1 VIIGVLHLYFQ
12 NQNVSSLALLV
23 GIQDFYEPIIP
34 MVIHQQ
40 ATSLLS
46 LSDSYPIP
54 DIEELVESN
63 TITCPPGLMPIT
75 NTHFPTSVVH
85 PTGRKIPKIIHI
97 TSRYRCATPAVI
109 KNVDKWR
116 FQNHSV
122 YFHDDEAID
131 KLFTHPYIR
140 SQFPTLREGLKCVT
154 NGATKADLWRYLVV
168 YMYGGIYTDIDN
180 SPTGFNG
187 ETIQETD
194 DAFFTIEKLGIM
206 SQYFLASS
214 LGHPLMAKMLEVG
227 VERLKTTL
235 NVMVNNPAQMTG
247 PGACKVG
254 FINFMAEVGV
264 ETTGYIEAGVYFGAN
279 NRSVTVVGNKQWAK
293 SLVNRD
299 GLGHDKAVYY
309 KALNLT
315 HFTES
320 RKTYPG
326 QGSISCKEHL
336 KRTNGTDK
344 VANYHYVEKLK
355 AYREVNTTTVVN
367 KF

>member
-1 VIIGVLHLYFQ
+1 MGGKQKLRSDKRQRNTAAPKKKSLDLIKGDKHGLPRGRGLKTLVLLVIVGVLHISFQ

-23 GIQDFYEPIIP
+23 GIQDFYEPIIA
-34 MVIHQQ
+34 MVIDQQ

-54 DIEELVESN
+54 DIEELVESK
-63 TITCPPGLMPIT
+63 TTTCPPGLMPIT

-109 KNVDKWR
+109 NNVDKWR

-131 KLFTHPYIR
+131 KLFTHPYTR

-194 DAFFTIEKLGIM
+194 DAFFTIEQLGIM

-227 VERLKTTL
+227 VERLKATV
-235 NVMVNNPAQMTG
+235 NVMVNNPAKATG
-247 PGACKVG
+247 PG
-254 FINFMAEVGV
+254 M
-264 ETTGYIEAGVYFGAN
+264 
-279 NRSVTVVGNKQWAK
+279 
-293 SLVNRD
+293 LVIIT
-299 GLGHDKAVYY
+299 L
-309 KALNLT
+309 
-315 HFTES
+315 F
-320 RKTYPG
+320 
-326 QGSISCKEHL
+326 
-336 KRTNGTDK
+336 
-344 VANYHYVEKLK
+344 
-355 AYREVNTTTVVN
+355 
-367 KF
+367 